1 MKRFFYKSQ
10 QTAVGAVLLSV
21 FLLLVMPESVRA
33 RLKSAIGGLFL
44 PVIGI
49 STTGQVAMES
59 LGHLGAADAA
69 SLPPNQTPGHAPA
82 SLVEL
87 QDQVDRLRR
96 DKKRLEGDNKYL
108 SELLK
113 LEPLIPWETKL
124 VRVVGRDSFNWWRRI
139 KINLG
144 SNKGIRFNQPVIS
157 ANGDLVGRV
166 SEVGSLTSWVILVGD
181 PNCRFSALIKE
192 SRSQGGIVS
201 PRQYSSDLRTV
212 ELTYLPNDV
221 ELRPGQAVVTSG
233 LGGGFPKEIPVGQV
247 VDSWVSNDGLYVE
260 ARIKLHANLN
270 QLETVRVLTRF

>member
-10 QTAVGAVLLSV
+10 QTAVGAVLLTV
-21 FLLLVMPESVRA
+21 FLLLVMPESARA
-33 RLKSAIGGLFL
+33 RLKSAIGALFL

-49 STTGQVAMES
+49 STTGQVALES
-59 LGHLGAADAA
+59 LGQLGTSGSESSPTNQALGQAPDVPPSLADLHVENA
-69 SLPPNQTPGHAPA
+69 LLREEINQFRDANDW
-82 SLVEL
+82 E
-87 QDQVDRLRR
+87 RR
-96 DKKRLEGDNKYL
+96 
-108 SELLK
+108 
-113 LEPLIPWETKL
+113 IPWESKL
-124 VRVVGRDSFNWWRRI
+124 VRVVGRDPYNWWRRI

-157 ANGDLVGRV
+157 AKGNLVGRV
-166 SEVGSLTSWVILVGD
+166 SEVGPLTSWVVLAGD

-201 PRQYSSDLRTV
+201 PRQYSSDPRVV

-233 LGGGFPKEIPVGQV
+233 LGGGFPKEIPVGLV
-247 VDSWVSNDGLYVE
+247 LDSWISKDGLYTE
-260 ARIKLHANLN
+260 ARVKLHANLN

>member
-10 QTAVGAVLLSV
+10 QTAVGAVLLTV
-21 FLLLVMPESVRA
+21 FLLLVIPESARA
-33 RLKSAIGGLFL
+33 RLKSAIGALFL

-49 STTGQVAMES
+49 STTGQVALES
-59 LGHLGAADAA
+59 LGQLGASGSESSPTNQALGQAPDVPPSLADLHVENA
-69 SLPPNQTPGHAPA
+69 LLREEINQFRDANDW
-82 SLVEL
+82 E
-87 QDQVDRLRR
+87 RR
-96 DKKRLEGDNKYL
+96 
-108 SELLK
+108 
-113 LEPLIPWETKL
+113 IPWESKL
-124 VRVVGRDSFNWWRRI
+124 VRVVGRDPYNWWRRI

-157 ANGDLVGRV
+157 AKGNLVGRV
-166 SEVGSLTSWVILVGD
+166 SEVGPLTSWVVLAGD

-201 PRQYSSDLRTV
+201 PRQYSSDPRVV

-233 LGGGFPKEIPVGQV
+233 LGGGFPKEIPVGLV
-247 VDSWVSNDGLYVE
+247 LDSWISKDGLYTE
-260 ARIKLHANLN
+260 ARVKLHANLN

>member
-10 QTAVGAVLLSV
+10 QTAVGAVLLTV
-21 FLLLVMPESVRA
+21 FLLLVIPESARA
-33 RLKSAIGGLFL
+33 RLKSAIGALFL

-49 STTGQVAMES
+49 STTGQVALES
-59 LGHLGAADAA
+59 LGQLGASGSGSSPTNQALGQAPDVPPSLADLQMENA
-69 SLPPNQTPGHAPA
+69 LLREEINQFRDANDW
-82 SLVEL
+82 E
-87 QDQVDRLRR
+87 RR
-96 DKKRLEGDNKYL
+96 
-108 SELLK
+108 
-113 LEPLIPWETKL
+113 IPWESKL
-124 VRVVGRDSFNWWRRI
+124 VRVVGRDPFNWWRRI

-157 ANGDLVGRV
+157 AKGNLVGRV
-166 SEVGSLTSWVILVGD
+166 SEVGSLTSWVVLAGD

-201 PRQYSSDLRTV
+201 PRQYSSDPRVV

-233 LGGGFPKEIPVGQV
+233 LGGGFPKEIPVGLV
-247 VDSWVSNDGLYVE
+247 VDSWISKDGLYTE
-260 ARIKLHANLN
+260 ARVKLHANLN

>member
-10 QTAVGAVLLSV
+10 QTAVGVVLLTV
-21 FLLLVMPESVRA
+21 FLLLVIPESARA
-33 RLKSAIGGLFL
+33 RLKSAIGALFL

-49 STTGQVAMES
+49 STTGQVALES
-59 LGHLGAADAA
+59 LGQLGASGSGSSPTNQALGQAPDVPPSLADLQMENA
-69 SLPPNQTPGHAPA
+69 LLREEINQFRDANDW
-82 SLVEL
+82 E
-87 QDQVDRLRR
+87 RR
-96 DKKRLEGDNKYL
+96 
-108 SELLK
+108 
-113 LEPLIPWETKL
+113 IPWESKL
-124 VRVVGRDSFNWWRRI
+124 VRVVGRDPFNWWRRI

-157 ANGDLVGRV
+157 AKGNLVGRV
-166 SEVGSLTSWVILVGD
+166 SEVGPLTSWVVLAGD

-201 PRQYSSDLRTV
+201 PRQYSSDPRVV

-233 LGGGFPKEIPVGQV
+233 LGGGFPKEIPVGLV
-247 VDSWVSNDGLYVE
+247 VDSWISKDGLYTE
-260 ARIKLHANLN
+260 ARVKLHANLN

>member
-10 QTAVGAVLLSV
+10 QTAVGAVLLTV
-21 FLLLVMPESVRA
+21 FLLLLIPESARA

-49 STTGQVAMES
+49 STTGQVALES
-59 LGHLGAADAA
+59 IGQLGATG
-69 SLPPNQTPGHAPA
+69 SESTPTNQALGQAPA
-82 SLVEL
+82 SLL
-87 QDQVDRLRR
+87 GGASRR
-96 DKKRLEGDNKYL
+96 KTPGFRECKSNN
-108 SELLK
+108 SE
-113 LEPLIPWETKL
+113 
-124 VRVVGRDSFNWWRRI
+124 RI
-139 KINLG
+139 
-144 SNKGIRFNQPVIS
+144 
-157 ANGDLVGRV
+157 ANG
-166 SEVGSLTSWVILVGD
+166 VGSGSSRGKASWCEWSGATRSTGGGGSRSTLAATRGFASINRSSPPRAIWWGGFQRLDPLTSWVVLAGD

-201 PRQYSSDLRTV
+201 PRQYSSDLRAV

-233 LGGGFPKEIPVGQV
+233 LGGGFPKEIPVGLV
-247 VDSWVSNDGLYVE
+247 VDSWLSKDGLYVE

>member
-10 QTAVGAVLLSV
+10 QTAVGAVLLTV
-21 FLLLVMPESVRA
+21 FLLLVMPESARA
-33 RLKSAIGGLFL
+33 RLKSAIGALFL

-49 STTGQVAMES
+49 STTGQVALES
-59 LGHLGAADAA
+59 LGQLGASGSESSPTNQALGQAPDVPPSLADLHVENA
-69 SLPPNQTPGHAPA
+69 LLREEINQFRDANDW
-82 SLVEL
+82 E
-87 QDQVDRLRR
+87 RR
-96 DKKRLEGDNKYL
+96 
-108 SELLK
+108 
-113 LEPLIPWETKL
+113 IPWESKL
-124 VRVVGRDSFNWWRRI
+124 VRVVGRDPYNWWRRI

-157 ANGDLVGRV
+157 AKGNLVGRV
-166 SEVGSLTSWVILVGD
+166 SEVGPLTSWVVLAGD

-201 PRQYSSDLRTV
+201 PRQYNSDLRTV

-247 VDSWVSNDGLYVE
+247 VDSWVSKDGLCVE

-270 QLETVRVLTRF
+270 QLETVRVLTRY

>member
-10 QTAVGAVLLSV
+10 QTAVGAVLLTV
-21 FLLLVMPESVRA
+21 LLLLVMPESARA

-44 PVIGI
+44 PLIGI
-49 STTGQVAMES
+49 STTGQVALES
-59 LGHLGAADAA
+59 IGQLGATN
-69 SLPPNQTPGHAPA
+69 SESSPTNQALGQAPA
-82 SLVEL
+82 SLSEL
-87 QDQVDRLRR
+87 QNEVDRLRSA
-96 DKKRLEGDNKYL
+96 NKDL
-108 SELLK
+108 SELLA

-124 VRVVGRDSFNWWRRI
+124 VRVVGRDPFNWWRRI

-144 SNKGIRFNQPVIS
+144 SKKGIRFNQPVIS
-157 ANGDLVGRV
+157 VKGYLVGRV
-166 SEVGSLTSWVILVGD
+166 SEVGPLTSWVILLGD
-181 PNCRFSALIKE
+181 PNCKFSALIKG

-201 PRQYSSDLRTV
+201 PRQYSSDPRVV

-247 VDSWVSNDGLYVE
+247 VDSWVSKDGLYVE

-270 QLETVRVLTRF
+270 QLETVRVLTRY

>member
-10 QTAVGAVLLSV
+10 QTAVGAVLLTV
-21 FLLLVMPESVRA
+21 FLLLVIPESARA
-33 RLKSAIGGLFL
+33 RLKSAIGALFL

-49 STTGQVAMES
+49 STTGQVALES
-59 LGHLGAADAA
+59 LGQLGASGSESSPTNQALGQAPDVPPSLADLHVENA
-69 SLPPNQTPGHAPA
+69 LLREEINQFRDANDW
-82 SLVEL
+82 E
-87 QDQVDRLRR
+87 RR
-96 DKKRLEGDNKYL
+96 
-108 SELLK
+108 
-113 LEPLIPWETKL
+113 IPWESKL
-124 VRVVGRDSFNWWRRI
+124 VRVVGRDPFNWWRRI

-157 ANGDLVGRV
+157 AKGNLVGRV
-166 SEVGSLTSWVILVGD
+166 SEVGPLTSWVVLAGD

-201 PRQYSSDLRTV
+201 PRQYSSDPRVV

-233 LGGGFPKEIPVGQV
+233 LGGGFPKEIPVGLV
-247 VDSWVSNDGLYVE
+247 VDSWISKDGLYTE
-260 ARIKLHANLN
+260 ARVKLHANLN

>member
-21 FLLLVMPESVRA
+21 FLLLVMPESARA

-87 QDQVDRLRR
+87 QDQVDRLQR
-96 DKKRLEGDNKYL
+96 DNKRLEGDNKYL
-108 SELLK
+108 SQLLK
-113 LEPLIPWETKL
+113 LEPIIPWETKL
-124 VRVVGRDSFNWWRRI
+124 VRVVGRDPFNWWRRI

-157 ANGDLVGRV
+157 AKGNLVGRV
-166 SEVGSLTSWVILVGD
+166 SEVGSLTSWVVLVGD

-247 VDSWVSNDGLYVE
+247 VDSWLSKDGLYVE

>member
-10 QTAVGAVLLSV
+10 QTAVGAVLLTV
-21 FLLLVMPESVRA
+21 FLLLVMPESARA
-33 RLKSAIGGLFL
+33 RLKSAIGALFL

-49 STTGQVAMES
+49 STTGQVALES
-59 LGHLGAADAA
+59 LGQLGASGSESSPTNQALGQAPDVPPSLADLQIENA
-69 SLPPNQTPGHAPA
+69 LLREEINQFRDANDW
-82 SLVEL
+82 E
-87 QDQVDRLRR
+87 RR
-96 DKKRLEGDNKYL
+96 
-108 SELLK
+108 
-113 LEPLIPWETKL
+113 IPWESKL
-124 VRVVGRDSFNWWRRI
+124 VRVVGRDPYNWWRRI

-157 ANGDLVGRV
+157 AKGNLVGRV
-166 SEVGSLTSWVILVGD
+166 SELGPLTSWVVLAGD

-201 PRQYSSDLRTV
+201 PRQYSSDPRVV

-233 LGGGFPKEIPVGQV
+233 LGGGFPKEIPVGLV
-247 VDSWVSNDGLYVE
+247 VDSWISKDGLYTE
-260 ARIKLHANLN
+260 ARVKLHANLN